1 MPLKLVSIKRCG
13 HWAILAARVAPAESD
28 LSSELS
34 LRYLLSWDH
43 AGWTLPSPL
52 TCALNITHCSLHVS
66 FVLAA
71 TCDTSGKATT
81 KPQGVIPV
89 TKAHG
94 ILPWVQTA
102 LSIASHTSTPPS
114 SHAAILQSL
123 SVPAKQEQML
133 QAFTYHNPGGIRFI
147 LSLRRRRQQGFEEIF
162 ESQSR
167 NKFMCDTGYFRL

>member
-13 HWAILAARVAPAESD
+13 HWAILAAGVASAESD

-34 LRYLLSWDH
+34 LRYLLSWDT
-43 AGWTLPSPL
+43 AGWTPPPPL
-52 TCALNITHCSLHVS
+52 TCALNVTHCSLHVS

-71 TCDTSGKATT
+71 TRDTRGKATT
-81 KPQGVIPV
+81 RPQGVIPV

-102 LSIASHTSTPPS
+102 SSVASHTSTPPS

-123 SVPAKQEQML
+123 SVPAREEQKL

-147 LSLRRRRQQGFEEIF
+147 LSLKWRRRQGFEEIF

-167 NKFMCDTGYFRL
+167 IKFMCDTGYFRL